1 MSTTPAAPRT
11 SAGAYPDAAML
22 AVLALLTAA
31 AVPVLTGPSDLAAVS
46 ALLAVAAA
54 TPSLVRVDLAE
65 HRLPN
70 AIVLAAAVPVLGALA
85 LAAVEAPVRAA
96 GAVLGGLA
104 YGALLLA
111 LNVLGGMGMGDVK
124 LGAVLG
130 AAAGLLGL
138 PVAVA
143 AVVAAFLTG
152 GVVSALLL
160 ATRRAGRADALPFGP
175 FLLLG
180 FWLAVA
186 VG

>member
-1 MSTTPAAPRT
+1 
-11 SAGAYPDAAML
+11 ML

-31 AVPVLTGPSDLAAVS
+31 AVPVLRGPADLAAVT

-70 AIVLAAAVPVLGALA
+70 GIVLAAAVPVLGAVA
-85 LAAVEAPVRAA
+85 LAAVEAPALAA
-96 GAVLGGLA
+96 GAALGGLG

-111 LNVLGGMGMGDVK
+111 LNLLGGMGMGDVK

-143 AVVAAFLTG
+143 AVLTASLTG
-152 GVVSALLL
+152 GLASALLL
-160 ATRRAGRADALPFGP
+160 ATRRAGGKDALPFGP

-186 VG
+186 VA